1 MKTGIWTLL
10 LGVSMLGCASQK
22 GGPSVRIEEGAYQAE
37 VKADQLDETTR
48 AYSMTSQIG
57 FTFEKDNTFIYKVRA
72 MGKEVD
78 DVGKWEVR
86 GDSLYIFDLQ
96 RGPNSVFHIM
106 EVSPGQYEIKGP
118 NHFTLTK
125 QAPVEAL
132 KN

>member
-1 MKTGIWTLL
+1 MRTVIWLVFL
-10 LGVSMLGCASQK
+10 SPGLFSCASQK
-22 GGPSVRIEEGAYQAE
+22 DGPRVHIEQGSYQAV

-57 FTFEKDNTFIYKVRA
+57 FTFEKDNTFIYNVRA

-78 DVGKWEVR
+78 DVGKWEIK
-86 GDSLYIFDLQ
+86 GDSLYIFDLE
-96 RGPNSVFHIM
+96 RGPNSVFHIL
-106 EVSPGQYEIKGP
+106 ELSPGQYEIKGP

-125 QAPVEAL
+125 QGEVQAL